1 MNKLYRYIFL
11 FIVVVF
17 CADISAQE
25 YANIVQ
31 LEDANDKT
39 ATFITIGTGNKKTDA
54 EINALGSL
62 FNTLFFIGVE
72 GINDGNPMVTN
83 NKPDYIKSFMANKT
97 TIYGSN
103 RSVIGKIE
111 KNIQK
116 KYEAKLR
123 VTVPMSSLSKE
134 LAQNGLSESL
144 KKGEIENVD
153 DMNSIVLP
161 SIMVVP
167 YKKDGESYDAILQ
180 NDYDRRVAV
189 GKLQAGFEGRNITTV
204 DISAKIAAIKR
215 RSEYEASTAD
225 SNDKQLL
232 LTSGADVYVVVDLK
246 KDIQPS
252 GSRVSLIMK
261 AYETSSGSILA
272 SQDGFTRKF
281 NTSAVD
287 MLCSYAVEDNVGP
300 FLDEIV
306 KNLNKQVTD
315 SKRIVLQI
323 SIAGSSM
330 MSMSSQV
337 GPNNYRLSDVI
348 RQWVRSNSDKGK
360 YHLQGVVEES
370 MIFDYVMIPLKDS
383 DGLMMDAAQYGFLL
397 QYFLSEKQNV
407 SCSNKIDGN
416 TVYITIE

>member
-1 MNKLYRYIFL
+1 
-11 FIVVVF
+11 
-17 CADISAQE
+17 
-25 YANIVQ
+25 
-31 LEDANDKT
+31 
-39 ATFITIGTGNKKTDA
+39 
-54 EINALGSL
+54 
-62 FNTLFFIGVE
+62 
-72 GINDGNPMVTN
+72 
-83 NKPDYIKSFMANKT
+83 
-97 TIYGSN
+97 
-103 RSVIGKIE
+103 
-111 KNIQK
+111 
-116 KYEAKLR
+116 
-123 VTVPMSSLSKE
+123 
-134 LAQNGLSESL
+134 
-144 KKGEIENVD
+144 
-153 DMNSIVLP
+153 MNSIVLP

-180 NDYDRRVAV
+180 NDYDRRLAV

-281 NTSAVD
+281 NTPAVD

-300 FLDEIV
+300 FLAEIV
-306 KNLNKQVTD
+306 KNLNKQFTD